1 MAKKNQ
7 KEMDYESLLGVKKA
21 LQGWAELVMRGEAR
35 DSKQKQGTKVQTAQ
49 KETMKFHVT
58 ILAGLALPCY
68 KIHFQA
74 AWVRYSETLSYEPLK
89 VYTRIIILTIKYT
102 LAKKEELWLLS

>member
-1 MAKKNQ
+1 MSSIPGRGTKIPHCHMAKKNQ

-74 AWVRYSETLSYEPLK
+74 A
-89 VYTRIIILTIKYT
+89 
-102 LAKKEELWLLS
+102 